1 MTDENLLVSWQDFET
16 SSPDIIRNLWKDED
30 FSDVTLATGDGRLFR
45 AHRVI
50 LSSATTKLRSI
61 LCNPGKCENLFLYL
75 PDVQSSH
82 LSKLLEFI
90 YQGRCEVKQADFEE
104 FMSCGRYLG
113 IKNLENTD
121 TEKQNQH
128 LTSYYQRI
136 GVSGEDK
143 NGVIATELTETHQTK
158 PKSVECP
165 AESFEYKDTERKPE
179 SQQLTYSEQC
189 VGVSGEKRKGD
200 IVEKYTETPQTKSE
214 VCPVCRKIFSTNE
227 LMNKHVR
234 RQHKTNTKHAEKVK
248 KCDFSKYE
256 TGVEKKLHEHI
267 ERRLKGRKC
276 TLCGRDYTS
285 AANLKRHFFDKHA
298 EKIYKCDCCEYE
310 TAVEKELHDH
320 IERIHKGRVF
330 NCEQCSFQ
338 ADRKTVLNYH
348 IKSIHDM
355 VKMKCDQCDYECEYK
370 SGCLLKMRKHKAT
383 MHGENVYNCDQCDYQ
398 SDNTNVARHKKFVHN
413 KENYIACNQC
423 DFKSNYPS
431 LVEYHKKGVHEG
443 VRWPCSVCG
452 NQFKSPMHLK
462 KHTNEKHEKIIHRKT
477 CASCDFIVE
486 STSSEMSR
494 KQLRKHE
501 DLVHSKIDYQCERCD
516 YTSKTRDTLKNH
528 IKTKHGREEEASFV
542 CDQCSYTSKQS
553 VHLDIH
559 VRSKHR
565 GELFKCDM
573 CDYEATQLSN
583 LVRHKRFKHLVE
595 EK

>member
-16 SSPDIIRNLWKDED
+16 SSPDVIRNLWNDED

-61 LCNPGKCENLFLYL
+61 FRNPGKCENLFLYL

-90 YQGRCEVKQADFEE
+90 YQGRCEVKQSDFEE

-113 IKNLENTD
+113 IKYLENTN
-121 TEKQNQH
+121 TERQNQH
-128 LTSYYQRI
+128 LTSYNQCI
-136 GVSGEDK
+136 GVSREDK
-143 NGVIATELTETHQTK
+143 NGVIATELIETIPPK
-158 PKSVECP
+158 PKSAECP
-165 AESFEYKDTERKPE
+165 AESLEYTDTDRKPE
-179 SQQLTYSEQC
+179 SQQLTSSDQC
-189 VGVSGEKRKGD
+189 VGASGEKRKCD
-200 IVEKYTETPQTKSE
+200 IVTEYTEAGVE
-214 VCPVCRKIFSTNE
+214 
-227 LMNKHVR
+227 
-234 RQHKTNTKHAEKVK
+234 NTKHQPIQI
-248 KCDFSKYE
+248 
-256 TGVEKKLHEHI
+256 TH
-267 ERRLKGRKC
+267 KGRKC

-298 EKIYKCDCCEYE
+298 EKIYKCDGCEYE

-338 ADRKTVLNYH
+338 AERKTVLNYH

-370 SGCLLKMRKHKAT
+370 TGCTARMKKHKSS
-383 MHGENVYNCDQCDYQ
+383 MHGEKVYKCDKCDYQ
-398 SDNTNVARHKKFVHN
+398 SDSWTNGLDKHMKFVHT
-413 KENYIACNQC
+413 KGNYVACNQC
-423 DFKSNYPS
+423 DFKAVYPS
-431 LVEYHKKGVHEG
+431 LVEIHKKGVHEG
-443 VRWPCSVCG
+443 FRWPCSVCG
-452 NQFKSPMHLK
+452 NQFKSPMVLK
-462 KHTNEKHEKIIHRKT
+462 KHTNEKHDKILHRKT

-516 YTSKTRDTLKNH
+516 YTSNSRDTLKNH
-528 IKTKHGREEEASFV
+528 IKWKHGREEEASFV

-583 LVRHKRFKHLVE
+583 LVRHKRSKHLEE